1 MKALP
6 LLLLLI
12 TGCATYKTHNQT
24 TTGKVVM
31 RGGIHGKESWDD
43 KLVFKRMS
51 WYYGMTLFF
60 DVLIYKADPASP
72 FSKWFSKTE
81 KEYFNKCENLL
92 VTVAYS
98 ADTSK
103 ISHVS
108 FREQMKFNGYDDVV
122 INTFASS
129 LKTHPSSQEWRTLN
143 YKVLGYCK
151 RAPTRLNSNSQGIS
165 FPSFKFLEIDL

>member
-6 LLLLLI
+6 LLLLLLAS
-12 TGCATYKTHNQT
+12 CASYKTYNQT

-31 RGGIHGKESWDD
+31 RGGIHEKESWDD

-60 DVLIYKADPASP
+60 DVLVYKADKNSP
-72 FSKWFSKTE
+72 FTNWFSDTE
-81 KEYFNKCENLL
+81 KEYFNKCETLL

-98 ADTSK
+98 ADPSK

-108 FREQMKFNGYDDVV
+108 FREQMKINGYDDVV

-151 RAPTRLNSNSQGIS
+151 RSPSRINSKGLGIS
-165 FPSFKFLEIDL
+165 FPSFNYLEIKL